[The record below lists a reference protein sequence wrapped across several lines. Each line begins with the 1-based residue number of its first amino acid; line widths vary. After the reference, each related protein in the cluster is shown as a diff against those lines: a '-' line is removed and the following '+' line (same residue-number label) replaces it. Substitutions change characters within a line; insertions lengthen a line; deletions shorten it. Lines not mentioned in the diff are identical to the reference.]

1 MERGKM
7 QHQTFDKV
15 EQSLSVEDNIA
26 MGDAH
31 ERERYANIS
40 LHSRLL

>member
-1 MERGKM
+1 M

-15 EQSLSVEDNIA
+15 EQSLSVSSVEDNIA
-26 MGDAH
+26 MGHAH
-31 ERERYANIS
+31 ERECYANIS